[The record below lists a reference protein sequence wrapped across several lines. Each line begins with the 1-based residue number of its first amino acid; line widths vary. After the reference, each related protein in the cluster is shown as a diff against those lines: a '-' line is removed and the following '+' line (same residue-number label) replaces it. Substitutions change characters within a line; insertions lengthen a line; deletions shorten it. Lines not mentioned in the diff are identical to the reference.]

1 MNKQMIQEKTQTF
14 LTQEFLFEF
23 DGQLISSHTNL
34 FVVGVL
40 DSFGFVQLITF
51 LEETY
56 QIKFTDEELLGNQLN
71 SLSNMVEIVSRK
83 TGVF

>member
-1 MNKQMIQEKTQTF
+1 MIQEKTQAF

-23 DGQLISSHTNL
+23 DGELISPDTNL
-34 FVVGVL
+34 FVAGVL

-71 SLSNMVEIVSRK
+71 SLSDMVEIVSRK
-83 TGVF
+83 TGVL